1 MLYRVHTA
9 HTETLHYNVQHYY
22 TLHLLACMHRSG
34 HVPFDPL
41 VAAQALTQRMGG
53 LSQLA
58 SYAAAAATA
67 AVAATAGG
75 GSSSGTVSPR
85 GSGGTLTTIS
95 CTIKCSSQ
103 GDCKLSI
110 LAVVVAQFA
119 IVSSRCRPTVNL
131 NMLTVSCAVYDL
143 ACSVRLSMQ

>member
-1 MLYRVHTA
+1 M
-9 HTETLHYNVQHYY
+9 YNIGN
-22 TLHLLACMHRSG
+22 TLHLLVCMHCSG

-85 GSGGTLTTIS
+85 GSGGMYAALKN
-95 CTIKCSSQ
+95 CNEHPRRVQCSARFCMRQ
-103 GDCKLSI
+103 QCLK
-110 LAVVVAQFA
+110 
-119 IVSSRCRPTVNL
+119 
-131 NMLTVSCAVYDL
+131 
-143 ACSVRLSMQ
+143 